1 MGKYT
6 SMSKRKETPRVTGV
20 NPFMKGL
27 GCFIF
32 LLVPPISYA
41 MAVLLVQIGVQR
53 GWPLPPSWLGYVD
66 INPIVWRLGGLA
78 PILSLIENQAN
89 LIANLVFAFGIMLA
103 IGSFMGVI
111 FGYMY
116 KFFGPSPYGPTDVP
130 PIRVKVKRY
139 KR

>member
-6 SMSKRKETPRVTGV
+6 SMSKKQETPRVTGV
-20 NPFMKGL
+20 NPIMKGL

-32 LLVPPISYA
+32 LLVPPLSYGIA
-41 MAVLLVQIGVQR
+41 ALLVRFGVQQS
-53 GWPLPPSWLGYVD
+53 WPIPPAWLGYVD
-66 INPIVWRLGGLA
+66 IHPVVWRLEGLW
-78 PILSLIENQAN
+78 PILTLIENQIN
-89 LIANLVFAFGIMLA
+89 LTANLVFALGVMIVIGGFMA
-103 IGSFMGVI
+103 IF
-111 FGYMY
+111 FGYLY